1 MVAILIGFCGSY
13 LHVFF
18 EHAQRKTHHVDRFD
32 LHALVQR
39 TIVLDLLYM
48 QAMNWGKKKKKEFN
62 LCIEIVFCDKI
73 LQKNNVNI
81 YSARVRVS

>member
-1 MVAILIGFCGSY
+1 
-13 LHVFF
+13 
-18 EHAQRKTHHVDRFD
+18 
-32 LHALVQR
+32 
-39 TIVLDLLYM
+39 M

-81 YSARVRVS
+81 YSARVRVSLMHVKINSLIPRQVIIKHCVLFE